1 MDIARV
7 HHGLL
12 RDLCL
17 SSAPS
22 LTECPLLRQS
32 AGQMNRRR
40 MKTKSHISELFR
52 SSCTAVTAPNQHIPE
67 PLNAECSTVLTK
79 KNVMTVV
86 HTFRLRSLF
95 PSGGLSRGM
104 MPEGRTLKSLW
115 WLVRSPGYRR
125 PEFGPVVE
133 RSNP

>member
-40 MKTKSHISELFR
+40 MKTKSHISELSR
-52 SSCTAVTAPNQHIPE
+52 SSRTAVTAPNQHIPE

-86 HTFRLRSLF
+86 RTFRLR
-95 PSGGLSRGM
+95 
-104 MPEGRTLKSLW
+104 
-115 WLVRSPGYRR
+115 
-125 PEFGPVVE
+125 
-133 RSNP
+133 